1 MKKNNEK
8 VRITSMKQLTALIK
22 SEIKKQYRS
31 VRQFSIAIG
40 VPQSTIVTSLQKGIS
55 GTAFET
61 VLLMCKVLDI
71 KPVQGEDM
79 LFMNAEHRELIDRYT
94 NLDEKGRQAVR
105 ALVALETVRINDAE
119 AYSKLGEKYPEA

>member
-1 MKKNNEK
+1 
-8 VRITSMKQLTALIK
+8 MKQLTALIK
-22 SEIKKQYRS
+22 TEIKKQYRS

-71 KPVQGEDM
+71 KPVQGEDL
-79 LFMNAEHRELIDRYT
+79 LFMNAEHRELIARYT
-94 NLDEKGRQAVR
+94 DLDEKGRQAVR
-105 ALVALETVRINDAE
+105 ALVAMEALRVKDAE
-119 AYSKLGEKYPEA
+119 AYAKLGEKYPEA